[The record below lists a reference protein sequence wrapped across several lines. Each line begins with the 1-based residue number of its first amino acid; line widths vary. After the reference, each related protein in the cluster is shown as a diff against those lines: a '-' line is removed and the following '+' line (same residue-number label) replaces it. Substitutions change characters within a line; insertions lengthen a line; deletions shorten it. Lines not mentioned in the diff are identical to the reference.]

1 MRVLVAFGRKILN
14 ILGKGAFNIQ
24 RLSGRDQRGDRRVR
38 SMLSKDDTIIFWI
51 RLRFCGVVGFLKD
64 SVTNRS

>member
-24 RLSGRDQRGDRRVR
+24 RLSGRDQRGDKRVR
-38 SMLSKDDTIIFWI
+38 SRLSKDDTIIFWI
-51 RLRFCGVVGFLKD
+51 RL
-64 SVTNRS
+64 